1 MIMKKLFWSCSPEVT
16 RFGYK
21 RRSILYFYPT
31 LCQYYDEYFYTN
43 EFINSS
49 LHKGKLKDTFAENDF
64 DNISE
69 DQVTVDILSN
79 SEDVEISEDRIDD
92 MEKLTILTEMNSTV
106 WKEFNKLVLQYC
118 IENLA
123 KVEMYIPSPFVSKFK
138 LDEVKS

>member
-1 MIMKKLFWSCSPEVT
+1 MKKLFWSCSPEVT

-31 LCQYYDEYFYTN
+31 LCHYYDEYFYNN

-49 LHKGKLKDTFAENDF
+49 LHKGKLKDNFAENDF

-79 SEDVEISEDRIDD
+79 SDDVEITEDTIDD
-92 MEKLTILTEMNSTV
+92 METLKILTDMNSTV
-106 WKEFNKLVLQYC
+106 WEEFNKLVLQYC